1 MKRIRVLIAD
11 DSSLARSLLR
21 GFLENENDMEVVG
34 EAANGREA
42 VELARELRPDIVT
55 MDIEMPLMNGMEAIE
70 EIMFSKAVP
79 ILVVSSVADARNAL
93 DAVGRGA
100 LEVVAKPD
108 FSPEEAANFV
118 AKVRLLAGVS
128 VVTRMRARQSATA
141 KSAAPVAVPSASAPL
156 AAGSTQYS
164 RVFAI
169 ACSTGGPQALTQIL
183 PLLPANFPCPIVIAQ
198 HISDGFAGGLVDWMA
213 RLCKLPVRLAA
224 EGDLLQAGVVHIS
237 PSEAHCSVTPARRI
251 TFVERV
257 PQDIY
262 HPSCD
267 MLLSSVADVFGQ
279 QAIGIILTGMGR
291 DGAKGIARI
300 REMGGQT
307 IGQDEASSVIYGMN
321 RVAIEGGGVQ
331 QVLPVGAIANE
342 MARLAYAGPLM
353 THARS
358 VA

>member
-1 MKRIRVLIAD
+1 MKKIRVLIAD

-21 GFLENENDMEVVG
+21 GFLENESDMDVIG

-42 VELARELRPDIVT
+42 VDLARSLKPDLIT
-55 MDIEMPLMNGMEAIE
+55 MDIEMPVMSGIAAIE

-100 LEVVAKPD
+100 LEVVNKPD

-118 AKVRLLAGVS
+118 AKVRMLAGVS
-128 VVTRMRARQSATA
+128 VVTRMRPRL
-141 KSAAPVAVPSASAPL
+141 SAASKPVVTAITP
-156 AAGSTQYS
+156 AAIIPAHSSSTEYA

-183 PLLPANFPCPIVIAQ
+183 PALPANFPCPIVIAQ
-198 HISDGFAGGLVDWMA
+198 HISDGFAGGLVDWMG

-267 MLLSSVADVFGQ
+267 MLLSSVANVFGQ

-300 REMGGQT
+300 RAMGGQT
-307 IGQDEASSVIYGMN
+307 IGQDEASSIIYGMN
-321 RVAIEGGGVQ
+321 RVAIEGGDVQ

-342 MARLAYAGPLM
+342 MARLAYAEPL
-353 THARS
+353 TARARS
-358 VA
+358 AA

>member
-1 MKRIRVLIAD
+1 MMKKIRVLIAD

-21 GFLENENDMEVVG
+21 GFLEDESDMEVVG
-34 EAANGREA
+34 EAGNGREA
-42 VELARELRPDIVT
+42 VELAGALRPDIVT

-79 ILVVSSVADARNAL
+79 ILVVSGVADARNAL

-108 FSPEEAANFV
+108 FSPDAAANFV

-128 VVTRMRARQSATA
+128 VVTRMRMRQSATA
-141 KSAAPVAVPSASAPL
+141 KPVPVPPPAAPAPVVSG
-156 AAGSTQYS
+156 ATEYS

-169 ACSTGGPQALTQIL
+169 ACSTGGPQALAQIL
-183 PLLPANFPCPIVIAQ
+183 PALPANFYSPVVIAQ

-251 TFVERV
+251 TFIERV

-267 MLLSSVADVFGQ
+267 VLLSSVADVFGQ

-307 IGQDEASSVIYGMN
+307 IGQDQASSVVYGMN

-342 MARLAYAGPLM
+342 MARLAAAGALM
-353 THARS
+353 ARARS
-358 VA
+358 AA